1 LFELDGSVQCF
12 FIDGVNLD
20 CNPPASNSTVTVK
33 NATNSTNSI
42 NSTKPANTTTIT
54 ARNPILLTKIPDI
67 EQWMHLTYTAHAT
80 ENYSTLR
87 IDYPGGSL
95 ETVLGYASISSTT
108 AHLGID
114 SGLTYGFKGDVRE
127 FYMSYGTIKSDKIPN
142 LMNVVK
148 VFDISTMAYYRF

>member
-1 LFELDGSVQCF
+1 
-12 FIDGVNLD
+12 
-20 CNPPASNSTVTVK
+20 
-33 NATNSTNSI
+33 
-42 NSTKPANTTTIT
+42 
-54 ARNPILLTKIPDI
+54 
-67 EQWMHLTYTAHAT
+67 MHLTYTAHAT

-95 ETVLGYASISSTT
+95 ETVLGYASISSST

-127 FYMSYGTIKSDKIPN
+127 FYMSFGAIKSDKIPN

-148 VFDISTMAYYRF
+148 VYDISTMAYSVFWGYNLILNEWMLK